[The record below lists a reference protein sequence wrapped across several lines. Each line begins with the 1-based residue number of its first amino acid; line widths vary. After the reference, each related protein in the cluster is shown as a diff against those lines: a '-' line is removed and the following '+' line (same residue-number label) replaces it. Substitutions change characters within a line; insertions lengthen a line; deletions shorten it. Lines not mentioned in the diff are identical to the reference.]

1 MLAVG
6 ADPKDIWQWPSETAT
21 RTWVVVAANAVLAAV
36 VLATVKTWVAPVL
49 QTLSKLPLL
58 SLVKKAMI
66 YPLIS

>member
-1 MLAVG
+1 
-6 ADPKDIWQWPSETAT
+6 
-21 RTWVVVAANAVLAAV
+21 VAANAVLAAV
-36 VLATVKTWVAPVL
+36 VLATVKTWVVPVL